1 MLALTFAAT
10 VHISVLGAFHPTQ
23 FDIRPAEGSTLM
35 VEQEG
40 RTKVVKFDLPI
51 RLNGPAHVT
60 GRFGSLTHFWLSVPG
75 KAEREYFG
83 RLEVRPQPGSRQML
97 AIVEM
102 DLETAVASIV
112 LAEGTKGLPFEA
124 RKAQA
129 VTARSYLIAANGL
142 RHVGYDFCDQEH
154 CQFLRDVPPVGSDEA
169 RSANLTRG
177 QVLIYK
183 GKVVP
188 ALYSANCGGHTR
200 NLSEAGWLEPGTP
213 TSYPYYAVSCPMA
226 GPVNGHRVGMCQRGA
241 IAIAK
246 QGKASNVI
254 LAHYFPNTQIGIV
267 SLGVGKDV
275 RASR

>member
-1 MLALTFAAT
+1 
-10 VHISVLGAFHPTQ
+10 
-23 FDIRPAEGSTLM
+23 M

-40 RTKVVKFDLPI
+40 RTAVVKFDSPV
-51 RLNGPAHVT
+51 RLTGSAHVT

-83 RLEVRPQPGSRQML
+83 RLEVRPGTGKQLL

-112 LAEGTKGLPFEA
+112 HAEGTTGLPFEA

-129 VTARSYLIAANGL
+129 VAARSYLIAANGL
-142 RHVGYDFCDQEH
+142 RHVGYEFCDQEH
-154 CQFLRDVPPVGSDEA
+154 CQFLRDVPPVGSEEA

-177 QVLIYK
+177 QVLVYK
-183 GKVVP
+183 GKVIP

-213 TSYPYYAVSCPMA
+213 TNYPYYGVSCPLA
-226 GPVNGHRVGMCQRGA
+226 GPVNGHRVGMCQLGA

-246 QGKASNVI
+246 EGKASNVI
-254 LAHYFPNTQIGIV
+254 LAHYFPNTAIGVV
-267 SLGVGKDV
+267 SLSAGRDV